1 LVSAVIPAR
10 NEEASIA
17 RAVESVVAQAEVDE
31 VIVVDDQST
40 DRTGAILS
48 ELALRMPKLKVL
60 QAGELPP
67 GWVGKNHTVSLGA
80 AKAKGEWLLFTDADT
95 YHLPGAVRRALADA
109 AENNAALVS
118 YSPEQEMERWWERA
132 LILQVYWMLSKRYP
146 FEKVNNPALPDA
158 AANGQFILIRHEVY
172 ESVGGHRAIAGE
184 VLEDV
189 ALARMV
195 KRARFRLYF
204 ANGFGI
210 VRTRMYRSFGAM
222 WDGWTKNLYALLGRS
237 VFALFGE
244 LASGFVSVGL
254 VLLCTFWVRNLWSW
268 IVVAGGIV
276 WFAARIATFGRYL
289 RENRYPGS
297 DIQFYVPGV
306 CLYSAALI
314 ASWWRS
320 TRGAVE
326 WKGRRYA
333 PAMQRG
339 S

>member
-1 LVSAVIPAR
+1 
-10 NEEASIA
+10 
-17 RAVESVVAQAEVDE
+17 VDE

-48 ELALRMPKLKVL
+48 ELALRMPKLKIL
-60 QAGELPP
+60 AAGELPP
-67 GWVGKNHTVSLGA
+67 GWVGKNHAVSLGA
-80 AKAKGEWLLFTDADT
+80 AKAKGKWLLFTDADT
-95 YHLPGAVRRALADA
+95 YHMPGAVRRALADA
-109 AENNAALVS
+109 VENNAALVS

-146 FEKVNNPALPDA
+146 FEKVNDPALPDA
-158 AANGQFILIRHEVY
+158 AANGQFILIRGEVY
-172 ESVGGHRAIAGE
+172 QSVGGHRAFASE

-189 ALARMV
+189 ALARLV
-195 KRARFRLYF
+195 KRAGFRLYF

-244 LASGFVSVGL
+244 LAIGFVSVGL

-268 IVVAGGIV
+268 IVVIGGIV
-276 WFAARIATFGRYL
+276 WFAARIAAFGQYL
-289 RENRYPGS
+289 RKNRYPVS
-297 DIQFYVPGV
+297 NIQFYVPGV

-314 ASWWRS
+314 ASWWKS